1 MTFITF
7 GLGMLTG
14 VILTLWWVWRFD
26 RVESAMEQRRREA
39 HPLPETQDEELIK
52 QRMRNGQRL

>member
-14 VILTLWWVWRFD
+14 VTLTLWWVWRFG
-26 RVESAMEQRRREA
+26 AMEQRRRDA
-39 HPLPETQDEELIK
+39 NPLPATEDDDLAK
-52 QRMRNGQRL
+52 ARMRKGVGL

>member
-14 VILTLWWVWRFD
+14 VTLTLWWVWRFD
-26 RVESAMEQRRREA
+26 RVESAMEQRRRDA
-39 HPLPETQDEELIK
+39 NPETQDDELAK
-52 QRMRNGQRL
+52 ARMRKGAL